1 MKYMQILSLTTLHVY
16 STFFLLCVYQ
26 VDSQKKKKKRKTD
39 KREKNAEAK
48 GSVRFPER
56 VSAKLS
62 NCYRP
67 RNLWMVGP
75 KITLRDSRAM
85 RRLRLKVRG
94 MRKKTRRRCRVV
106 VLASGVITNE
116 IKGIK
121 VPRCFTA
128 ADMKLRCVLGRKSLT
143 RIQVVGRGW
152 KKTERGER
160 EREKIGGPVNV
171 KRALKDSTGDLQLLQ
186 RK

>member
-1 MKYMQILSLTTLHVY
+1 
-16 STFFLLCVYQ
+16 
-26 VDSQKKKKKRKTD
+26 
-39 KREKNAEAK
+39 
-48 GSVRFPER
+48 
-56 VSAKLS
+56 
-62 NCYRP
+62 
-67 RNLWMVGP
+67 MVGP

-121 VPRCFTA
+121 VPRCFTT

-143 RIQVVGRGW
+143 RTQVVGRGW

-160 EREKIGGPVNV
+160 EKEKIGGPVNV